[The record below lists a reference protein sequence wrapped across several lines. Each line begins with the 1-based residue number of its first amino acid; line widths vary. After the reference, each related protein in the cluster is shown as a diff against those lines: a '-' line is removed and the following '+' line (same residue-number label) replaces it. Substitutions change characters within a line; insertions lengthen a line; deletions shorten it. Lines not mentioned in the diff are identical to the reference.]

1 VSGNTQRIGLRRHEQ
16 REESEEMEVNGAVVL
31 VTGASSGIGRATAL
45 AFDRAG
51 ARVALAA
58 RRRERLE
65 ELASSMSNALVV
77 PTDLADEKQ
86 AAAMV
91 DATVSHF
98 GRLDVLVNNAGAGFT
113 ATSDTLEPAAVRRL
127 VETNWIGPMVATQR
141 AVVQMRL
148 QGGGHVINVGS
159 PAGFIGVPLL
169 AAYCGSKAAMSG
181 WTRTLQ
187 AEWDGTEI
195 TVTEYLPG
203 LIATEL
209 GEASAQASGLEL
221 PVSDTFQDK
230 EQSFVTRLFS
240 PLDPMRV
247 GEQIVGCVRR
257 PRAVMYSTLGTH
269 VLCWFMQFAGLRRGL
284 AAGMGRSSR
293 KGFGLPVFGQPLPA
307 EDEAQSG
314 SGPS

>member
-1 VSGNTQRIGLRRHEQ
+1 
-16 REESEEMEVNGAVVL
+16 MEVNGAVVL

-51 ARVALAA
+51 ARVAVAA

-65 ELASSMSNALVV
+65 ELAASMSEALVV

-91 DATVSHF
+91 DTTVSHF
-98 GRLDVLVNNAGAGFT
+98 GRLDVLVNNAGAGIN
-113 ATSDTLEPAAVRRL
+113 ATSDTLEPEAVRRL

-148 QGGGHVINVGS
+148 QGAGHVINVGS
-159 PAGFIGVPLL
+159 PAGFIGVPLM

-187 AEWDGTEI
+187 AEWAGTDI
-195 TVTEYLPG
+195 VVTEYLPG

-221 PVSDTFQDK
+221 PASDTFQDA
-230 EQSFVTRLFS
+230 EQSFVTRLFA
-240 PLDPMRV
+240 PLDPARV
-247 GEQIVGCVRR
+247 ADQIVGCVRR
-257 PRAVMYSTLGTH
+257 PRAVLYSTVGTR
-269 VLCWFMQFAGLRRGL
+269 VLCWFMQFPRLRIGL

-293 KGFGLPVFGQPLPA
+293 KGFGLPVFGRRLPGDDEQRS
-307 EDEAQSG
+307 EDSES
-314 SGPS
+314 